1 VIRMVLVN
9 VLVIV
14 AVGIAVGV
22 AGAIGGGRFINAL
35 LFNLAA
41 SDKTMIA
48 VTAITLAGAAALAG
62 YFPARRAARID
73 PMTALRQD

>member
-1 VIRMVLVN
+1 MVLTN
-9 VLVIV
+9 VTVIT
-14 AVGIAVGV
+14 AVGIAL
-22 AGAIGGGRFINAL
+22 GAFGALGSGRFINAL

-48 VTAITLAGAAALAG
+48 VTAATLALAAAVAG
-62 YFPARRAARID
+62 YLPARRAARID